1 MLVLRGHALL
11 ARGCPTP
18 LHARSLPRH
27 TQRRFFW
34 SELYDGLTPAANEFL
49 DLAIA
54 LPYPPTWSAYAS
66 TIILT
71 TVLLRLTFLPSVIW
85 SRRKVVKME
94 QVQKD
99 VEKMLPVIQRQEMQ
113 AMAKEGVRG
122 EKQHLIEK
130 HAERVNA
137 TMTKKFNELIKER
150 KCDPKWTIPISAL
163 LQAPPYIAFSMILS
177 RVAADP
183 LTPFRSESFLTL
195 TSLAHPDPTMALPIV
210 LGIISMANVDTRSW
224 WMTAAEQEREKKYH
238 QWKAEKA
245 EKKGKPYVQSPL
257 KSILRGLSIARI
269 GLAML
274 VPGGVQL
281 YWPPEKTSGNQGSF
295 DKESRRPVGETSHQ
309 ADKKEIILLS
319 F

>member
-1 MLVLRGHALL
+1 MFVLRGHALL

-85 SRRKVVKME
+85 VRTSKHLLILTHSVQSRRKVVKME

-130 HAERVNA
+130 HVERVNA
-137 TMTKKFNELIKER
+137 TVRPST
-150 KCDPKWTIPISAL
+150 
-163 LQAPPYIAFSMILS
+163 FS
-177 RVAADP
+177 
-183 LTPFRSESFLTL
+183 
-195 TSLAHPDPTMALPIV
+195 H
-210 LGIISMANVDTRSW
+210 
-224 WMTAAEQEREKKYH
+224 
-238 QWKAEKA
+238 
-245 EKKGKPYVQSPL
+245 YVQP
-257 KSILRGLSIARI
+257 
-269 GLAML
+269 
-274 VPGGVQL
+274 
-281 YWPPEKTSGNQGSF
+281 
-295 DKESRRPVGETSHQ
+295 H
-309 ADKKEIILLS
+309 
-319 F
+319 